1 MNRIALTIFFLVVI
15 TSSSFGQTDF
25 RKGFIIT
32 HDNDTIDGLV
42 EYRINAQNYRSC
54 IFKGEQE
61 EREYYPT
68 EIFGFGYYN
77 DKFFSSQIVKGFFV
91 EVLVLGEI
99 SLFKSQNKYH
109 LKKDT
114 TVYDLESFTEE
125 FEIDGKVVKRENN
138 RWRGI
143 ISYLI
148 SDCINNPNAV
158 VSNLNLNEKS
168 LTKLIVRYNKC
179 KGIDFTEFKTSKPW
193 IKFGYGAAVGISKS
207 QLNLLKSSNPYYIVP
222 RPRPDDLYLPKLSY
236 SSINPSIG
244 VLLNI
249 DFPRASER
257 LAFQSE
263 LHFSKVSYESSM
275 NTRTYFYHDI
285 YIDLSTLSIPLS
297 LKYSFF
303 ERKYGLYI
311 QGGVNFDYHLI
322 AKSKNL
328 TRFDKGWD
336 NITFLEGV
344 PYIISKEQIGFWGG
358 LGIYRSI
365 QKYEVGLA
373 IRAFYIPGLRVER
386 VSKSTYSNISIDLI
400 LLKK

>member
-42 EYRINAQNYRSC
+42 EYRNNAQNYRSC
-54 IFKGEQE
+54 IFKDEQE

-77 DKFFSSQIVKGFFV
+77 DKFFSSQIVKGSFV
-91 EVLVLGEI
+91 EVLVFGEI
-99 SLFKSQNKYH
+99 SLFRSQNKYH

-125 FEIDGKVVKRENN
+125 LIIDGQVIKRKNN

-179 KGIDFTEFKTSKPW
+179 RGIDFTEFKTSKPW
-193 IKFGYGAAVGISKS
+193 IKFGYGATVGITRSR
-207 QLNLLKSSNPYYIVP
+207 LNLNKSTNPYYITSGYGEN
-222 RPRPDDLYLPKLSY
+222 LYLPKHSY
-236 SSINPSIG
+236 NSIIPSIG

-249 DFPRASER
+249 DFPRTSER

-263 LHFSKVSYESSM
+263 LHFSKASYESSM
-275 NTRTYFYHDI
+275 NTRRYFYHDI
-285 YIDLSTLSIPLS
+285 YIDLSTLSIPIS
-297 LKYSFF
+297 FKYSFF
-303 ERKYGLYI
+303 ERKYGLYM
-311 QGGVNFDYHLI
+311 QGGVNYDYHLI

-328 TRFDKGWD
+328 TRFDTGYKVD
-336 NITFLEGV
+336 ELPEGT
-344 PYIISKEQIGFWGG
+344 PYIISKNQIGFWGG
-358 LGIYRSI
+358 LGIHRSI
-365 QKYEVGLA
+365 QKYEVGLT
-373 IRAFYIPGLRVER
+373 IRSLYLPGLRMAR
-386 VSKSTYSNISIDLI
+386 VAKSSGNSVSINLI